1 MILAHLSSS
10 WRARRR
16 QHSPAAWVLGV
27 VRSLRVLRYWREHQA
42 LCRLDLV
49 RRHVAGAPGADLFRH
64 LSQRSYLARGLSV
77 RERVQCVLSH
87 YRFEDASFGGAYH
100 QAVHGGS
107 GLTLWQHEAALD
119 DGQHVF
125 SLRLQAARRALAEGE
140 GGLAIS
146 LLADGRPLHRLCYSW
161 VDGALAGAAL
171 PTVPF
176 ITRNE
181 GRWHDAGAAFAAF
194 EQAFPNNSPSF
205 FCFAAMQGLA
215 QALGIDQVAAIKCAE
230 RVSGDARAPQQADNA
245 YDGFWRILG
254 GIEQPGRAYLVHLP
268 FYLKPL
274 ADMPSKHR
282 KRAAQRREC
291 WRAIGDAAR
300 GTLLRHLA
308 PATRPRTEA
317 QAAPA
322 TAQA

>member
-1 MILAHLSSS
+1 M
-10 WRARRR
+10 
-16 QHSPAAWVLGV
+16 
-27 VRSLRVLRYWREHQA
+27 
-42 LCRLDLV
+42 
-49 RRHVAGAPGADLFRH
+49 
-64 LSQRSYLARGLSV
+64 ARGLSV
-77 RERVQCVLSH
+77 RERVQSVLAH
-87 YRFEDASFGGAYH
+87 YRFEDARFGGAYH

-107 GLTLWQHEAALD
+107 GLTLWRHEVALD
-119 DGQHVF
+119 HGHHVF
-125 SLRLQAARRALAEGE
+125 SLRLQAPPRGLAEGE

-146 LLADGRPLHRLCYSW
+146 LLADGRLLHRLSYSW
-161 VDGALAGAAL
+161 VDGALAGAGL

-176 ITRNE
+176 ITGND

-205 FCFAAMQGLA
+205 FCFAALQGLA
-215 QALGIDQVAAIKCAE
+215 QALGIVQVAAIKCAE
-230 RVSGDARAPQQADNA
+230 RVTGDARDPQQAESA

-254 GIEQPGRAYLVHLP
+254 GVEQPGRAYLIHLP

-274 ADMPSKHR
+274 ADMPSRHR
-282 KRAAQRREC
+282 KRAAQRRAC

-308 PATRPRTEA
+308 PAARPRTEA